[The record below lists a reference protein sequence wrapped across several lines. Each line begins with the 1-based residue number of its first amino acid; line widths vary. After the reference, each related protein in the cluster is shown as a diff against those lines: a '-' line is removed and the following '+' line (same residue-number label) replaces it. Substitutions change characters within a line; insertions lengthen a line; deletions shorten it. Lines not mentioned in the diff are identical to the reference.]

1 MGKGLAQQL
10 SATQSDV
17 AIIGGGAGG
26 VAVVLHLIEQAKKGR
41 SLGEIVIIE
50 TRDVLGPGLAFSTDC
65 HGTILNMHSDTMGIY
80 HGKPRDY
87 TQWRE
92 SLEDGPFPSRVD
104 YGKYLQERWITAME
118 EARVLGLTITA
129 VQASATDIDKA
140 GDTTY
145 KITLDN
151 QNTLTAHS
159 VVLALGNF
167 TGSANSHLLGKAGYF
182 PNPWPTTQLK
192 SIPPTAHVLV
202 VGSRLSAVDAAL
214 YLSENGHQGAITFMS
229 RSGKLPRVQGDP
241 VPNPRRYALHEL
253 ARQVEGNPDESLLRL
268 TSSLM
273 DEISMA
279 TNGDWS
285 WMFERDC
292 PMEQLETDLIAAQE
306 QRVRW
311 QSILNGTAP
320 VIERY
325 WNSLS
330 STSQKL
336 FMEKF
341 NSTWMT
347 YRHAMPIKN
356 AKRVLKLLQ
365 NSQLQVVRGD
375 KIYWDGMFK
384 AETSGGVI
392 ETCYVIEATGQECH
406 TQRINSPLVQ
416 SAVHK
421 GLLTPHAAG
430 GVVVDFQSLQASS
443 KGLYVMGSLTRGTHF
458 YVSATDRVAAHASR
472 IAQSLTG
479 EPFSLHLHAAIF
491 VGRNLV
497 SHLMASKL
505 VPELIQAGHVPYLFL
520 VSSSAAEPEK
530 QKGGELSDFP
540 ELGFFEN
547 ELLQEHVI
555 PYFEKKDAEDA
566 KSPTLCQLAS
576 KYGILVQQLPAA
588 IGDKSFSEKMGQHH
602 IDIGLSLVSP
612 DRFSDNALLGYFSS
626 GKKLLHL
633 YSENLSSYRGV
644 MSAARAM
651 NNKESH
657 FIYSLREMKRGA
669 TLGHVIDIRKHAID
683 YSKSTL
689 ACMNDVYAL
698 GIDMAMCA
706 VGKIARAEDLGA
718 VVGNIGG
725 ENDAVSNR
733 PSKEEV
739 EEYAASI
746 VQILVDSFA
755 STQKRDDFQSHILGV
770 VREWS
775 DKNCA

>member
-1 MGKGLAQQL
+1 MGKELAQQL
-10 SATQSDV
+10 SVTQSDV
-17 AIIGGGAGG
+17 AIVGGGAGG

-41 SLGEIVIIE
+41 SLREIVIIE

-80 HGKPRDY
+80 HGNPRDY

-92 SLEDGPFPSRVD
+92 SLKDGPFPSRVD
-104 YGKYLQERWITAME
+104 YGKYLQERWIIAIE
-118 EARVLGLTITA
+118 EARVLGITITT

-140 GDTTY
+140 GDTAY
-145 KITLDN
+145 KITLN
-151 QNTLTAHS
+151 TQTTLTAHS

-192 SIPPTAHVLV
+192 SIPPTAHVLI

-214 YLSENGHQGAITFMS
+214 YLSDNGHQGAITFMS

-253 ARQVEGNPDESLLRL
+253 ARQVEGNPNESLLRL
-268 TSSLM
+268 TSSLI
-273 DEISMA
+273 DEISIA

-285 WMFERDC
+285 WMLEKDC

-306 QRVRW
+306 QRVSW

-330 STSQKL
+330 STSQQL

-384 AETSGGVI
+384 AETSVGVL
-392 ETCYVIEATGQECH
+392 ETSYVIEATGQECH

-430 GVVVDFQSLQASS
+430 GVVVDFQSLQAA

-472 IAQSLTG
+472 IAKSLTS

-491 VGRNLV
+491 VGGDLV

-520 VSSSAAEPEK
+520 VSSAAEPDK
-530 QKGGELSDFP
+530 QKGELSGFP

-547 ELLQEHVI
+547 ELHVI
-555 PYFEKKDAEDA
+555 PYFKNKDGEDA
-566 KSPTLCQLAS
+566 KSPTVCQLAS
-576 KYGILVQQLPAA
+576 KYGILVQQLPA
-588 IGDKSFSEKMGQHH
+588 IGDKSFSEKMGKHH
-602 IDIGLSLVSP
+602 IDMGLSLVST
-612 DRFSDNALLGYFSS
+612 DSFSDNALGYFSS

-633 YSENLSSYRGV
+633 HSENLSSYRGV

-657 FIYSLREMKRGA
+657 FVYSLRETKRGA
-669 TLGHVIDIRKHAID
+669 TMGHVIDIRKHAID

-706 VGKIARAEDLGA
+706 VGKIARGEDLGA
-718 VVGNIGG
+718 VSPIGEKDG
-725 ENDAVSNR
+725 RSNR
-733 PSKEEV
+733 PSKEEL

-755 STQKRDDFQSHILGV
+755 STQKKDDFQSHILRV

-775 DKNCA
+775 DKNYA

>member
-1 MGKGLAQQL
+1 MGKELAQKL
-10 SATQSDV
+10 SVTPSDV
-17 AIIGGGAGG
+17 AIVGGGAGG

-41 SLGEIVIIE
+41 CLREIIVIE

-80 HGKPRDY
+80 HGNPRDY

-92 SLEDGPFPSRVD
+92 SLKDGPFPSRVD
-104 YGKYLQERWITAME
+104 YGKYLQERWIAAIE
-118 EARVLGLTITA
+118 EARVLGLTITT

-140 GDTTY
+140 GDNAY
-145 KITLDN
+145 KITLNN
-151 QNTLTAHS
+151 QTTLTAHS

-192 SIPPTAHVLV
+192 SIPPTAHVVV

-241 VPNPRRYALHEL
+241 VSNPRRYALHEL
-253 ARQVEGNPDESLLRL
+253 ARQVEGNPNESLLRL
-268 TSSLM
+268 TSSLI
-273 DEISMA
+273 DEISIA
-279 TNGDWS
+279 THGDWS
-285 WMFERDC
+285 WMLEKDC

-325 WNSLS
+325 WNSIS

-356 AKRVLKLLQ
+356 AERVLKLLQ

-375 KIYWDGMFK
+375 KICWDGMFK
-384 AETSGGVI
+384 AETSAGVL

-406 TQRINSPLVQ
+406 TQSINSPLVQ

-430 GVVVDFQSLQASS
+430 GVVVDFQSLQAA

-472 IAQSLTG
+472 IAQSLTC

-491 VGRNLV
+491 VGGNLV

-520 VSSSAAEPEK
+520 VSSAAEPEK
-530 QKGGELSDFP
+530 QKGELPDFP

-566 KSPTLCQLAS
+566 KSPTLRQLAS
-576 KYGILVQQLPAA
+576 KYGILVQQLPA

-602 IDIGLSLVSP
+602 IDMGLSLVST
-612 DRFSDNALLGYFSS
+612 DRFSDNALGYFSS

-633 YSENLSSYRGV
+633 QSENLSSYRGV

-657 FIYSLREMKRGA
+657 FIYSLREIKRGA

-689 ACMNDVYAL
+689 ACMDDVYAL

-706 VGKIARAEDLGA
+706 VGKIAQGEDLGA
-718 VVGNIGG
+718 VSHIG
-725 ENDAVSNR
+725 ENDGMSNR

-755 STQKRDDFQSHILGV
+755 STQKKDDFQSHILGV

>member
-1 MGKGLAQQL
+1 MGKELAQQL
-10 SATQSDV
+10 SVTQSDV
-17 AIIGGGAGG
+17 AIVGGGAGG

-41 SLGEIVIIE
+41 CLREIVIIE
-50 TRDVLGPGLAFSTDC
+50 TRDALGPGLAFSTDC

-80 HGKPRDY
+80 HGNPRDY

-92 SLEDGPFPSRVD
+92 SLKDGPFPSRVD
-104 YGKYLQERWITAME
+104 YGKYLQERWITAIE
-118 EARVLGLTITA
+118 EARVLGITITT

-140 GDTTY
+140 GDKAGDTAY
-145 KITLDN
+145 KITLNN
-151 QNTLTAHS
+151 QTTLTAHS

-167 TGSANSHLLGKAGYF
+167 TSSANSHLLGKAGYF

-192 SIPPTAHVLV
+192 SIPSTAHVLI

-253 ARQVEGNPDESLLRL
+253 ARQVEGNPNESLLRL
-268 TSSLM
+268 TSSLI
-273 DEISMA
+273 DEISIA
-279 TNGDWS
+279 TKGDWS
-285 WMFERDC
+285 WMLEKDC

-330 STSQKL
+330 STSQQL

-356 AKRVLKLLQ
+356 AKRVLQLLR

-375 KIYWDGMFK
+375 EIYWDGMFK
-384 AETSGGVI
+384 AETSVGVL
-392 ETCYVIEATGQECH
+392 ETPYVIEATGQECH

-430 GVVVDFQSLQASS
+430 GVVVDFQSLQAT

-472 IAQSLTG
+472 IAKSLTC

-491 VGRNLV
+491 VGGNLV

-505 VPELIQAGHVPYLFL
+505 VPELIEAGHVPYLFL
-520 VSSSAAEPEK
+520 VSSAAEPEK
-530 QKGGELSDFP
+530 QKGELSDFP

-555 PYFEKKDAEDA
+555 PYFKNKDAEDA
-566 KSPTLCQLAS
+566 KSPTVRQLAS
-576 KYGILVQQLPAA
+576 KYGILVQQLPA
-588 IGDKSFSEKMGQHH
+588 IGDKSFSEKMSKHH
-602 IDIGLSLVSP
+602 IDMGLSLVST
-612 DRFSDNALLGYFSS
+612 DSFSENALGYFSS

-633 YSENLSSYRGV
+633 HSKNLSSYRGV

-669 TLGHVIDIRKHAID
+669 TMGHVIDIRKHAID

-706 VGKIARAEDLGA
+706 VGKIARGEDLGA
-718 VVGNIGG
+718 VSLIGEKDG
-725 ENDAVSNR
+725 MSNR
-733 PSKEEV
+733 PSKEEL

-755 STQKRDDFQSHILGV
+755 STQKKDDFQSHILRV
-770 VREWS
+770 VRAWS
-775 DKNCA
+775 DKNYA

>member
-1 MGKGLAQQL
+1 MGKKLAQPI
-10 SATQSDV
+10 SVTKPDV
-17 AIIGGGAGG
+17 AIVGGGAGG

-41 SLGEIVIIE
+41 ALHEIVIIE
-50 TRDVLGPGLAFSTDC
+50 KREVMGPGLAFSTDC

-80 HGKPRDY
+80 NENPRDY
-87 TQWRE
+87 TQWRT

-104 YGKYLQERWITAME
+104 YGKYLQDRWQQAV
-118 EARVLGLTITA
+118 EAAKSLGVTIATIC
-129 VQASATDIDKA
+129 ASATDIDKA
-140 GDTTY
+140 SDSSYTV
-145 KITLDN
+145 TLDN
-151 QNTLTAHS
+151 HTTLTAHS

-167 TGSANSHLLGKAGYF
+167 TGSANSHLVGKPGYF
-182 PNPWPTTQLK
+182 PNPWPTTQLR

-214 YLSENGHQGAITFMS
+214 YLSDNGHQGPITFMS

-241 VPNPRRYALHEL
+241 VPNPRRYILHEL
-253 ARQVEGNPDESLLRL
+253 ARQVEGNPNESLLRL
-268 TSSLM
+268 TSALV
-273 DEISMA
+273 DEISQA

-285 WMFERDC
+285 WMLEKDS
-292 PMEQLETDLIAAQE
+292 PLEQLETDLIAAQE

-330 STSQKL
+330 PTSQAL

-341 NSTWMT
+341 NSSWMT

-356 AKRVLKLLQ
+356 ASRVLNLLKK
-365 NSQLQVVRGD
+365 SQLQVVRGD
-375 KIYWDGMFK
+375 TISWDGMFK
-384 AETSGGVI
+384 AKTSAGILETP
-392 ETCYVIEATGQECH
+392 YVVEATGQECH
-406 TQRINSPLVQ
+406 INRINSPLVQ
-416 SAVHK
+416 SAVSK
-421 GLLTPHAAG
+421 GILTPHAAG
-430 GVVVDFQSLQASS
+430 GVVVDFESLQAA

-472 IAQSLTG
+472 IAKSLTS
-479 EPFSLHLHAAIF
+479 EPFSSNLHVAIF
-491 VGRNLV
+491 VGGDLV

-520 VSSSAAEPEK
+520 AESTEPKK
-530 QKGGELSDFP
+530 QKGALPEFP
-540 ELGFFEN
+540 ELAFFEN

-555 PYFEKKDAEDA
+555 PYFKDKNAGDA
-566 KSPTLCQLAS
+566 KSPTVRQLAA
-576 KYGILVQQLPAA
+576 KYGILVQQLPAT
-588 IGDKSFSEKMGQHH
+588 GDKSFANTMAKHH
-602 IDIGLSLVSP
+602 IDVGLSLISTDISSENV
-612 DRFSDNALLGYFSS
+612 LEYFSN

-633 YSENLSSYRGV
+633 HSENLSSYRGV

-651 NNKESH
+651 KNKESH
-657 FIYSLREMKRGA
+657 FIYSLREMKETTA
-669 TLGHVIDIRKHAID
+669 LGHVIDIRKHAID

-698 GIDMAMCA
+698 GIDMTMAA
-706 VGKIARAEDLGA
+706 VGKLARGEDLGA
-718 VVGNIGG
+718 VNPTG
-725 ENDAVSNR
+725 ENGGAKNR
-733 PSKEEV
+733 PSKEELD
-739 EEYAASI
+739 EYAASI

-755 STQKRDDFQSHILGV
+755 PTQKKDDFQSHILGV

-775 DKNCA
+775 DKNYA